1 MDRAVG
7 SLETVVRE
15 DPTYKDSLTLLGRAY
30 YRQERFADAHVILQR
45 AIAVNKSDE
54 IAWMTLGITQLRL
67 NDNDRGMESLKGAV
81 TLLSK
86 VSIPGY
92 RGYKLWDSNNQ
103 VRTAL
108 RRCALS
114 VSKGIDSKEEII
126 RTTEALLARMDE
138 EENFQRIQAPR
149 DQLRDTTR

>member
-1 MDRAVG
+1 MDRAV
-7 SLETVVRE
+7 SALETVVRD

-45 AIAVNKSDE
+45 AVAVNKDDE

-67 NDNDRGMESLKGAV
+67 NDNARGMESLKGAV

-86 VSIPGY
+86 VAVAGY
-92 RGYKLWDSNNQ
+92 RGYKLWDINGQ
-103 VRTAL
+103 VRIGL

-114 VSKGIDSKEEII
+114 VSKGIESKEEII
-126 RTTEALLARMDE
+126 RNTEALLARMDE
-138 EENFQRIQAPR
+138 EENWQRIQFPR
-149 DQLRDTTR
+149 EQLRDVTR

>member
-1 MDRAVG
+1 MDRAV
-7 SLETVVRE
+7 SALESVVRD

-45 AIAVNKSDE
+45 AVAVNKDDE
-54 IAWMTLGITQLRL
+54 IAWMTLGITELRL
-67 NDNDRGMESLKGAV
+67 NDNARGMESLKGAV

-86 VSIPGY
+86 VSVSGY
-92 RGYKLWDSNNQ
+92 RGYKLWDTNNQ

-114 VSKGIDSKEEII
+114 VSKGIESKEEII
-126 RTTEALLARMDE
+126 RNTEGLLARMDE
-138 EENFQRIQAPR
+138 EENFQRIQFPR
-149 DQLRDTTR
+149 EQLRDVTR